1 MLGSDQ
7 TNATAHCPTRTSG
20 GVALTGCQRLILL
33 VFLGPALLAGCAT
46 LPADAVQRIEKARS
60 HYQSTRYDE
69 AQRLVNTV
77 IAEYPKT
84 KGVGA
89 AYYFRGMCHYRQGRP
104 GPASSDLMKAL
115 GTAAG
120 SKLVAQANAQLGH
133 IWYQRK
139 EYGKAS
145 TYYAQAI
152 KAEPE
157 MPFMNQVYYRC
168 GESLQKTGQWD
179 AARKILPKVWK
190 LFAGSDLAG
199 YAKRKFS
206 WPHDYF
212 SIQCGAFD
220 RSDLAH
226 GFANELRRKGFVAA
240 TEVNVRGTRA
250 KHVVYVGRYSRFPD
264 AEAALVQ
271 VRLGVADAY
280 IVP

>member
-7 TNATAHCPTRTSG
+7 RIATARCRARTSDG
-20 GVALTGCQRLILL
+20 LALTGFHKLILL
-33 VFLGPALLAGCAT
+33 VFSGPTLLAGCAT

-60 HYQSTRYDE
+60 HYQSNRYDE
-69 AQRLVNTV
+69 AQRLLNAV
-77 IAEYPKT
+77 IDEYPET

-89 AYYFRGMCHYRQGRP
+89 AYYFRGMCHYRQGRL
-104 GPASSDLMKAL
+104 GPASSDLVKAL
-115 GTAAG
+115 STASG

-145 TYYAQAI
+145 TYYARAI

-157 MPFMNQVYYRC
+157 MPFMDQVYYRC
-168 GESLQKTGQWD
+168 GDSLQKAGQWD

-190 LFAGSDLAG
+190 LFQGSDLAA

-226 GFANELRRKGFVAA
+226 GFANELRRKGFVAT
-240 TEVNVRGTRA
+240 TEVNVRGDRA
-250 KHVVYVGRYSRFPD
+250 KHVVYVGRYSRFSD
-264 AEAALVQ
+264 AEAALAR

-280 IVP
+280 VVP